1 MKIWKDTVLLGK
13 THYFQYSKWKFLNT
27 LHKSNLKYLV
37 SFINVLDECKNFEF
51 FNPKKGLRYIL
62 PGYKNCTFIQRINH
76 TDAIHM
82 QTLLTQDGNVV
93 LNTV

>member
-1 MKIWKDTVLLGK
+1 M
-13 THYFQYSKWKFLNT
+13 NA
-27 LHKSNLKYLV
+27 
-37 SFINVLDECKNFEF
+37 KNFEF

-62 PGYKNCTFIQRINH
+62 PGYKNCTFLQRINH